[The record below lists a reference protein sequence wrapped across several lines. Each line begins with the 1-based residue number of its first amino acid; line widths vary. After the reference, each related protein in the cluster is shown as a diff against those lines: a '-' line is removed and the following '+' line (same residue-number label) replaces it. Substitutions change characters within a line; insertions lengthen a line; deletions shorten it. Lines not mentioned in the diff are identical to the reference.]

1 MSAIPAQ
8 IPTLTGP
15 ADGSPQA
22 PEACLERLDRA
33 REARNAG
40 GDRRLSGAL
49 IARQV
54 VMAKRHERL
63 AGGSSSGG
71 LGVQRVARKLGNTS
85 LARVSARVDCSSAYL
100 PPYLGDPSSAFQP
113 STTPVPISLS
123 QLDARAPSAYSTYQ
137 PPYLQGVGE
146 KELMCSQ
153 MHNVVDLILMPL
165 SLDKKQLPALVACM
179 CGYREWQRKMLNW
192 LPVLHC
198 KSALYQLL
206 QDGCEFLEMDAR
218 SEAARCLARLC
229 STHNACR
236 VSLIEYGI
244 VSLVCDILKN
254 RQLACGFRVAV
265 AGVLETITSY
275 SVRDVLGWVQAS
287 RPFAHRV
294 EVFVMRLL
302 DILCSAREESM
313 VQNIHTNESL
323 SKGPDIV
330 VYEVLKVVLHVVAFL
345 KIQGWRAMIDRG
357 GTEII
362 TKLLQGPPM
371 LPACAFELV
380 CLTLSSLCMH
390 AQARQRFRNAG
401 GLQRLVE
408 NMRRSEMAVAT
419 TAAHA
424 VRLYLLATDQLAVDN
439 LTLLLLDCDRI
450 VVSLLSRLMPER
462 GGPRVLN
469 QGVEGLRQSGGGG
482 QGGEGGGEGNWEALA
497 ARVVPLLSMLLRTG
511 KSREDVL
518 KRNTGGFNCTI
529 SGTTISANSNSDMI
543 LLTLNMLRRASSAS
557 MQHESRALTSA
568 CLRLVS
574 SIMSW

>member
-1 MSAIPAQ
+1 
-8 IPTLTGP
+8 
-15 ADGSPQA
+15 
-22 PEACLERLDRA
+22 
-33 REARNAG
+33 
-40 GDRRLSGAL
+40 
-49 IARQV
+49 
-54 VMAKRHERL
+54 
-63 AGGSSSGG
+63 
-71 LGVQRVARKLGNTS
+71 
-85 LARVSARVDCSSAYL
+85 
-100 PPYLGDPSSAFQP
+100 
-113 STTPVPISLS
+113 
-123 QLDARAPSAYSTYQ
+123 
-137 PPYLQGVGE
+137 VGE
-146 KELMCSQ
+146 KERMCSQ
-153 MHNVVDLILMPL
+153 MQHAICEHNGVDLIFMPL
-165 SLDKKQLPALVACM
+165 SLDKKLLPALVACM
-179 CGYREWQRKMLNW
+179 CGYRQWRRSMLSC
-192 LPVLHC
+192 LPVLHRR
-198 KSALYQLL
+198 SALYQLL

-244 VSLVCDILKN
+244 VSLVCDILTN

-275 SVRDVLGWVQAS
+275 SVRDVLGWVKAS

-313 VQNIHTNESL
+313 AQNMRTNESL
-323 SKGPDIV
+323 AKGPDIV
-330 VYEVLKVVLHVVAFL
+330 VYEVLKVVLHVVACL
-345 KIQGWRAMIDRG
+345 KMQGWRAMIDRG

-371 LPACAFELV
+371 LPVCAFELV
-380 CLTLSSLCMH
+380 CLTLSSLYMH

-401 GLQRLVE
+401 GLQLLLE
-408 NMRRSEMAVAT
+408 NMRRSEVAVAT

-439 LTLLLLDCDRI
+439 LTLLQLDCDRI
-450 VVSLLSRLMPER
+450 VVCLLSRVMPER
-462 GGPRVLN
+462 GGPRFLN
-469 QGVEGLRQSGGGG
+469 QGHEGWRQRNGGGE
-482 QGGEGGGEGNWEALA
+482 GGEGGGEGNWEALA

-518 KRNTGGFNCTI
+518 KRNTLGFNCTI